1 MNNRCGSAKL
11 LVGAMTRMSNKL
23 VYHFLRFN
31 EPPAGVNR
39 RGATLARFLSSEHC
53 IYGRGSRRVK
63 TLEAAP
69 DLIRQVT
76 LFVDRFSRRVY
87 ELPLL
92 ADPCLGAEEQIYNV
106 FSAGCTSC
114 HVSPP
119 PVQHNRD
126 VLAAEEGAD
135 CSRVFIYNIHPCYSR
150 LLQGVVHPILRLL
163 TETACAL

>member
-11 LVGAMTRMSNKL
+11 LAGAMTRMSNKL

-39 RGATLARFLSSEHC
+39 RGATLTRFLSSQHC

-92 ADPCLGAEEQIYNV
+92 ADPCLGAEERWQIYNV

-114 HVSPP
+114 HVLPP

-126 VLAAEEGAD
+126 VLSVEEGA
-135 CSRVFIYNIHPCYSR
+135 
-150 LLQGVVHPILRLL
+150 
-163 TETACAL
+163 ETAAGCLFTIFTPTNADCRVSFTRSSSP

>member
-11 LVGAMTRMSNKL
+11 LAGAMTRMSNKL

-39 RGATLARFLSSEHC
+39 RGATLTRFLSSEHC

-87 ELPLL
+87 ELPLEVL
-92 ADPCLGAEEQIYNV
+92 GGWRIRVWEQRSGGKYTTCSAPVAPVVMSCRPPCNTTEMFWLRRRVQTA
-106 FSAGCTSC
+106 AGCLFTIFT
-114 HVSPP
+114 PA
-119 PVQHNRD
+119 N
-126 VLAAEEGAD
+126 AD
-135 CSRVFIYNIHPCYSR
+135 CRVSFTRSS
-150 LLQGVVHPILRLL
+150 
-163 TETACAL
+163 AS

>member
-11 LVGAMTRMSNKL
+11 LAGAMTRMSNKL

-39 RGATLARFLSSEHC
+39 RGATLTRFLSSQHC

-87 ELPLL
+87 ELPLEVL
-92 ADPCLGAEEQIYNV
+92 GGWRIRVWEQRSGGKYTTCSAPVAPVVMSCRPPCNTTEMFWLRRRVQTA
-106 FSAGCTSC
+106 AGCLFTIFT
-114 HVSPP
+114 PT
-119 PVQHNRD
+119 N
-126 VLAAEEGAD
+126 AD
-135 CSRVFIYNIHPCYSR
+135 CRVSFTRSSSP
-150 LLQGVVHPILRLL
+150 
-163 TETACAL
+163 